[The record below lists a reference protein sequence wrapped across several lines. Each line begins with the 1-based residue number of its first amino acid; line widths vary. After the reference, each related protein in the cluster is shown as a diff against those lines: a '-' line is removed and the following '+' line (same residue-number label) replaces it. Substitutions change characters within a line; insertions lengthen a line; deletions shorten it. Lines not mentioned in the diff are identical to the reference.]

1 MKATNSNHGSP
12 SSLPLSASNS
22 SLYSDELNEVTYKT
36 QDKGPKKI
44 NQYVL
49 GEILGEG
56 LSSIYM
62 LCIYF
67 VNCPL

>member
-1 MKATNSNHGSP
+1 MKNSSP
-12 SSLPLSASNS
+12 SSPQMAVSNS
-22 SLYSDELNEVTYKT
+22 SMHSDEMNEVTYKT

-56 LSSIYM
+56 KEGR
-62 LCIYF
+62 
-67 VNCPL
+67 